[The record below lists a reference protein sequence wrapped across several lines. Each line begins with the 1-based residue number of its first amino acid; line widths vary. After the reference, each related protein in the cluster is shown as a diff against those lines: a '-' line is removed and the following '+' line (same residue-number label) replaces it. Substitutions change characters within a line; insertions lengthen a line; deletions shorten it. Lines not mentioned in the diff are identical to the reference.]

1 MFRLNSKA
9 NLVLLIPL
17 TLIVGSFAS
26 ANTGTDMWYQG
37 LIKSDLNPPGYVFGI
52 VWPILYLLMGITA
65 WRTFEIIKNL
75 FYVQLFL
82 NAIWSWLFFSFHL
95 PLISLIDIWLLIY
108 ININIVYKV
117 LKTDKLAGLLYV
129 PYILWLLFASYLNL
143 FIVINNCI
151 WQLRYNL
158 DVAQQ
163 TTTIHL

>member
-26 ANTGTDMWYQG
+26 ANTGTDIWYQG

-65 WRTFEIIKNL
+65 WRTFETIKNL

-108 ININIVYKV
+108 LNIKIVLNV
-117 LKTDKLAGLLYV
+117 LKIDKLAGLLYT

-143 FIVINNCI
+143 FIVINN
-151 WQLRYNL
+151 
-158 DVAQQ
+158 
-163 TTTIHL
+163 

>member
-17 TLIVGSFAS
+17 TLIIGSFAS
-26 ANTGTDMWYQG
+26 ANTGTDIWYQG

-75 FYVQLFL
+75 FYIQLFL

-108 ININIVYKV
+108 VNIKIVFKV
-117 LKTDKLAGLLYV
+117 LKMDKLAGLLYT

-143 FIVINNCI
+143 FIVINN
-151 WQLRYNL
+151 
-158 DVAQQ
+158 
-163 TTTIHL
+163 

>member
-37 LIKSDLNPPGYVFGI
+37 LIKSDLNPSGYVFGI

-108 ININIVYKV
+108 ININIVYKA
-117 LKTDKLAGLLYV
+117 LKIDKLAGLLYV

-143 FIVINNCI
+143 FIVINN
-151 WQLRYNL
+151 
-158 DVAQQ
+158 
-163 TTTIHL
+163 

>member
-1 MFRLNSKA
+1 MFKLNSKTS
-9 NLVLLIPL
+9 LILLIPL

-26 ANTGTDMWYQG
+26 ANTGTDLWYQG

-52 VWPILYLLMGITA
+52 IWPILYLLMGITA

-75 FYVQLFL
+75 FYIQLFL

-108 ININIVYKV
+108 VNIKIVFKV
-117 LKTDKLAGLLYV
+117 LKMDKLAGLLYT

-143 FIVINNCI
+143 FIVMNN
-151 WQLRYNL
+151 
-158 DVAQQ
+158 
-163 TTTIHL
+163 